1 MVYRVIVADD
11 EPQFRRWLRLL
22 LESSKDF
29 QVVGEAIT
37 VGATLDLIASLIPDL
52 VIADIYMPDADGL
65 EVARYVER
73 HYPAVRVILVSA
85 QEERIFEQLAR
96 QEGALAFIPKLKLSL
111 DALRQILQGVKQP

>member
-11 EPQFRRWLRLL
+11 EPEFRRWLRLL

-37 VGATLDLIASLIPDL
+37 VGETLDLIASLIPDL

-73 HYPAVRVILVSA
+73 HYPAVSVVLVSA

-96 QEGALAFIPKLKLSL
+96 QEGALAFIPKIKLSL